1 MQASFI
7 AHCKA
12 KYLHRWERFQ
22 SNCHLNHKSME
33 YLLPLHNPGHISRC
47 ILVGR
52 SVVFARIPLVLLNQK
67 PVVVELDTCELRKWY
82 SISQK
87 RCLLNCFFVCFA
99 VYLGTVVFCMG
110 QWWCIVC
117 QIVSLNIY
125 LHKWFASLT
134 IVRRLDK
141 FSKRFHSVRIQH
153 YM

>member
-12 KYLHRWERFQ
+12 KYLHRWERFL

-33 YLLPLHNPGHISRC
+33 YLLPSHNPRHISRC

-52 SVVFARIPLVLLNQK
+52 AVVFARNPLVLLCQK
-67 PVVVELDTCELRKWY
+67 PIVVEQDTCELRKGY
-82 SISQK
+82 NISQ
-87 RCLLNCFFVCFA
+87 RRYLLNCLFVLQSIFA
-99 VYLGTVVFCMG
+99 RWSVCMG
-110 QWWCIVC
+110 QWRCIVC

-141 FSKRFHSVRIQH
+141 FSRRFHSVRIQH
-153 YM
+153 HM